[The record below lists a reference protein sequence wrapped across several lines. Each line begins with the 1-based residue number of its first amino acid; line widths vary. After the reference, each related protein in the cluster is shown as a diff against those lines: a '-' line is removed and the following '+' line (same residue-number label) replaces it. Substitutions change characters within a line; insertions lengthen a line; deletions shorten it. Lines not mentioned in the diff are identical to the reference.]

1 MTTPTNRT
9 PINVKPGMQ
18 APPAPTDDWTRI
30 QHQEAGNRIK
40 EVQEQLEYVAEEQLP
55 RLPENIFRDW
65 FLPVFAGQ
73 ITDAADMRTRT
84 REWLTVAGNPFHEVL
99 IIDTNNHAI
108 KLFRVPPLFDR
119 TVVRSIVEGR
129 NTLGHIMRSAEQY
142 ARISPQAGRNYMVE
156 QFKRFEL
163 FEDINEHRMKFA
175 GRWNEILKRYGL
187 PPLSKTAAVVQSAD
201 GQVKA
206 PVDDDPLLF

>member
-1 MTTPTNRT
+1 M
-9 PINVKPGMQ
+9 
-18 APPAPTDDWTRI
+18 DDWTRI

-40 EVQEQLEYVAEEQLP
+40 EVEEQLGQVAEEQLP
-55 RLPENIFRDW
+55 RLPEAIFRDW

-73 ITDAADMRTRT
+73 VTDTADVRTRL
-84 REWLTVAGNPFHEVL
+84 REWLSVAGNPFHEVL

-108 KLFRVPPLFDR
+108 RLFRVPPLFDR
-119 TVVRSIVEGR
+119 SVVRSIVEGR

-142 ARISPQAGRNYMVE
+142 ARISPQAGRQYMVE
-156 QFKRFEL
+156 QFKRYEL
-163 FEDINEHRMKFA
+163 FEDINEHRMQFA

-187 PPLSKTAAVVQSAD
+187 PPLSKAAAAVKSD
-201 GQVKA
+201 GGQAQA